1 MDPPIPN
8 ASRKSKH
15 PGGRPANYRP
25 EVGQQIADAMAM
37 GLSLEAAAASCGV
50 TD

>member
-1 MDPPIPN
+1 MDPLKPSTTTNP
-8 ASRKSKH
+8 KH

-25 EVGQQIADAMAM
+25 EVGQQIAEAMAT

-50 TD
+50 SD